1 MNLKRRKPIMTLK
14 RPLVLALT
22 ILVITTGVVMAADF
36 VPVRQAGGSWS
47 RHELRD
53 FTRDLKSLRRLDQSS
68 VTIVEVTLNT
78 DTGWHSHPGAP
89 SLLIVE
95 SGTMEL
101 IERGRRGRCIT
112 TTLGPGAVISHPTST
127 HNLVRAEGSPPVVFT
142 VVYFAPVGAPLLHND
157 AANACVPMG
166 G

>member
-1 MNLKRRKPIMTLK
+1 MTLK
-14 RPLVLALT
+14 RPLALALT
-22 ILVITTGVVMAADF
+22 ILVITTGVVIAADF
-36 VPVRQAGGSWS
+36 VPVRQAGGTWG

-53 FTRDLKSLRRLDQSS
+53 FIHDLKSLRRLDESS

-101 IERGRRGRCIT
+101 IEPGRRGHCVT
-112 TTLGPGAVISHPTST
+112 TTLGPGATISHPTST
-127 HNLVRAEGSPPVVFT
+127 HNLVRAAGSEPVIFT

-157 AANACVPMG
+157 AVYRCVPTG
-166 G
+166 R